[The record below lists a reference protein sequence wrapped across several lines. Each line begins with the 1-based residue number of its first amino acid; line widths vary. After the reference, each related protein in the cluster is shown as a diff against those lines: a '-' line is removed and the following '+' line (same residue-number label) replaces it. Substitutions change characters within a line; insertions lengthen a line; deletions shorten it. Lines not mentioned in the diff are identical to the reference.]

1 MSTVVGAH
9 FSGGGMEYLLVP
21 GEGASFR
28 VHSRC
33 EDELLA
39 KAELLLFADDAAK
52 SYPGHPVVGSYDVEP
67 SLTIANL
74 KRAYRYDHAG
84 YRRLLEFRA
93 RILRDGWSYPLW
105 NS

>member
-1 MSTVVGAH
+1 
-9 FSGGGMEYLLVP
+9 MEYLLVP
-21 GEGASFR
+21 GEGQPLR

-52 SYPGHPVVGSYDVEP
+52 SYPGRPVVGSYEVQP

-74 KRAYRYDHAG
+74 KRAYRYDQAG
-84 YRRLLEFRA
+84 YRRLMGFRA
-93 RILRDGWSYPLW
+93 LILRDGWSYPLW
-105 NS
+105 HS

>member
-1 MSTVVGAH
+1 MSIVVGVH
-9 FSGGGMEYLLVP
+9 LVGGDMEYLLVP
-21 GEGASFR
+21 GEGAPLR

-52 SYPGHPVVGSYDVEP
+52 SYPGRPVVGSYDVEP

-93 RILRDGWSYPLW
+93 LILRDGWYYPLW
-105 NS
+105 RS

>member
-1 MSTVVGAH
+1 
-9 FSGGGMEYLLVP
+9 MEYLLVP
-21 GEGASFR
+21 GEGAPFR